1 MTLAPPTSH
10 MAYCVPDL
18 YLDGVVADGYV
29 PGSELYP
36 ERGFMIA
43 LEPAL
48 GEPEEE
54 AGLAD
59 AWMVIG
65 VLESPM
71 MMNLNMKS

>member
-1 MTLAPPTSH
+1 MTLVPPTSH

-29 PGSELYP
+29 LGAKLYT
-36 ERGFMIA
+36 ECGLMIA
-43 LEPAL
+43 FEPAL
-48 GEPEEE
+48 GEPEQE
-54 AGLAD
+54 AGFAD
-59 AWMVIG
+59 ACMVIG